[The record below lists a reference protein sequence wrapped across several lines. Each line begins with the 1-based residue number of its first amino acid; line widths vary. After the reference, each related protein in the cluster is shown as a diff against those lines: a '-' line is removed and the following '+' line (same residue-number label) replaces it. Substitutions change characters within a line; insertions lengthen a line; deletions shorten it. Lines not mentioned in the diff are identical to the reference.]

1 MEQVA
6 AGPQQRVRLE
16 RRALEEVRLRGRP
29 RAPRVVREADAD
41 RARALA
47 RTVVRG
53 IGEEVVADVPAVE
66 QDTFPDGSAD
76 PADREMVEE
85 RLLLEGAAADI
96 AVGHWRVRI
105 CLWLLP

>member
-66 QDTFPDGSAD
+66 QDPFPDGSAD
-76 PADREMVEE
+76 PADRELVDE
-85 RLLLEGAAADI
+85 RLLLEGAAADL
-96 AVGHWRVRI
+96 AVERERFRVR
-105 CLWLLP
+105 LLL